1 MFFFLFCAK
10 FAVIR
15 SLYYFLL
22 NTKILVVISLTS
34 TNFFLLVKIFKINVS
49 KYSFPSLKESNR
61 KLDTVRDNV
70 T

>member
-1 MFFFLFCAK
+1 MFFFLFYAK